1 MSRPRGSEAA
11 GDTAL
16 ALLVPEADPVV
27 ERWRLRYDPS
37 AARGVAAHITV
48 LGPFL
53 GEEEIAR
60 PDVDA
65 LRRIAA
71 RTPYLHLRFE
81 RTGHF
86 PGVLWLDPTAAT
98 CLPLFQTV
106 HQRWPECIPYGDPD
120 LDVVPHLTV
129 TRTAGPEAISLI
141 ETALAASLPLDA
153 EVRAMTLLAFDGTRW
168 RHRTDFPFG
177 QMVRP
182 RS

>member
-1 MSRPRGSEAA
+1 MSRLRSSEAV

-27 ERWRLRYDPS
+27 GPWRLRYDPS

-53 GEEEIAR
+53 REKDIAR

-65 LRRIAA
+65 LKAIAA
-71 RTPYLHLRFE
+71 RTPYLHLHFE
-81 RTGHF
+81 RTGRF

-106 HQRWPECIPYGDPD
+106 NQRWPECIPYENPD
-120 LDVVPHLTV
+120 LDIVPHLTV
-129 TRTAGPEAISLI
+129 TRSAGPEAMTLVEAS
-141 ETALAASLPLDA
+141 LAASLPFDA
-153 EVRAMTLLAFDGTRW
+153 EVHAMTLLAFDGTRW
-168 RHRTDFPFG
+168 RRRTDFSFG
-177 QMVRP
+177 RKVLP
-182 RS
+182 WS